1 MRSFIAFLAC
11 TGFIVWAHSCEKRIV
26 GVKIYGHKPGVIQ
39 KENELSYSS
48 VEQPHEHPLLLA
60 NVQTPVA
67 LDALFVNVRY
77 GPASEL
83 DWKK

>member
-26 GVKIYGHKPGVIQ
+26 GVKIYGHKSGVIQ
-39 KENELSYSS
+39 KEDELSYSS

-77 GPASEL
+77 VPASEM

>member
-11 TGFIVWAHSCEKRIV
+11 TGFIAWAHSCEKRIV
-26 GVKIYGHKPGVIQ
+26 GVKIYAQRPRHDEP
-39 KENELSYSS
+39 EEDRFSS
-48 VEQPHEHPLLLA
+48 DQSMYAHPLLLA

-67 LDALFVNVRY
+67 LDALFVNIQY
-77 GPASEL
+77 EHIPEA

>member
-26 GVKIYGHKPGVIQ
+26 GVKIYAQTPGPDND
-39 KENELSYSS
+39 EDDRFSS
-48 VEQPHEHPLLLA
+48 NTYTHEHSLLLA
-60 NVQTPVA
+60 NVYEPVA
-67 LDALFVNVRY
+67 LDALFVNVSN
-77 GPASEL
+77 GFTPEL

>member
-26 GVKIYGHKPGVIQ
+26 GVKIYGHKPGVSEQ
-39 KENELSYSS
+39 EDEVRYSS
-48 VEQPHEHPLLLA
+48 VGQSLEHPLLLA

-67 LDALFVNVRY
+67 LDALFVNVQY